1 MAKKILGAYIGHL
14 SDVPDLQNL
23 LDRFATKGE
32 GRGNVVMVR
41 LSDDALAKVDQLV
54 EATLFSSRSEATAY
68 LVGAG
73 IESQKELFDRLG
85 THPEEIRKL
94 KEKLRKTPCGPP
106 QPTPKK
112 YPACLERVL
121 PSRDR
126 KGESVQSHLGAT
138 L

>member
-94 KEKLRKTPCGPP
+94 KEQLRKIAFEPL
-106 QPTPKK
+106 QPKK
-112 YPACLERVL
+112 
-121 PSRDR
+121 
-126 KGESVQSHLGAT
+126 KK
-138 L
+138 

>member
-85 THPEEIRKL
+85 THTEEIRKL
-94 KEKLRKTPCGPP
+94 KEQLRKIAFETL
-106 QPTPKK
+106 QPKRKK
-112 YPACLERVL
+112 
-121 PSRDR
+121 
-126 KGESVQSHLGAT
+126 
-138 L
+138 

>member
-85 THPEEIRKL
+85 THTEEIRKL
-94 KEKLRKTPCGPP
+94 KEQLRKIAFEAL
-106 QPTPKK
+106 QPKRKK
-112 YPACLERVL
+112 
-121 PSRDR
+121 
-126 KGESVQSHLGAT
+126 
-138 L
+138 

>member
-1 MAKKILGAYIGHL
+1 MSKKILGAYIGNL

-23 LDRFATKGE
+23 LDRFASKGE

-85 THPEEIRKL
+85 THTEAIRKL
-94 KEKLRKTPCGPP
+94 KEQLRKVAFDALK
-106 QPTPKK
+106 PKK
-112 YPACLERVL
+112 
-121 PSRDR
+121 
-126 KGESVQSHLGAT
+126 KK
-138 L
+138 

>member
-85 THPEEIRKL
+85 THTQEIRKL
-94 KEKLRKTPCGPP
+94 KEQLRKIAFETL
-106 QPTPKK
+106 QPKK
-112 YPACLERVL
+112 
-121 PSRDR
+121 
-126 KGESVQSHLGAT
+126 KK
-138 L
+138 

>member
-54 EATLFSSRSEATAY
+54 EALEASVAH
-68 LVGAG
+68 L
-73 IESQKELFDRLG
+73 RL
-85 THPEEIRKL
+85 I
-94 KEKLRKTPCGPP
+94 
-106 QPTPKK
+106 
-112 YPACLERVL
+112 
-121 PSRDR
+121 
-126 KGESVQSHLGAT
+126 SVHA
-138 L
+138 